1 MKSTA
6 SFNSDRL
13 KSILLKLTASK
24 IDRKKAADFVNKN
37 PQTLLTL
44 LEWALTPKKR
54 RLYQT
59 AAWVLEFI
67 LIYRIEWLQPHFDY
81 FLKKIPKI
89 NSESS
94 KRPLSKILYHY
105 VKSKEH
111 FNTLTKKEKLKI
123 ITLCFE
129 WILLPSKTATI
140 AFAIKIL
147 ILFQKEFPWVKEN
160 LSDLT
165 TNKILN
171 TRTGLGAS
179 LRAIFKK

>member
-1 MKSTA
+1 MKSTE
-6 SFNSDRL
+6 SFNSDCL

-24 IDRKKAADFVNKN
+24 IDKKKAADFVNKN

-44 LEWALTPKKR
+44 IDWALKPKKR

-67 LIYRIEWLQPHFDY
+67 LINRIERLQPHFDY

-94 KRPLSKILYHY
+94 KRSLSKILYHY
-105 VKSKEH
+105 VNSKEH
-111 FNTLTKKEKLKI
+111 FNSLTKKEKLKI
-123 ITLCFE
+123 IILCFE
-129 WILLPSKTATI
+129 WILLPSKTTTI
-140 AFAIKIL
+140 TFAIRIL
-147 ILFQKEFPWVKEN
+147 VLFQKEFPWVEEN
-160 LSDLT
+160 LSNLS
-165 TNKILN
+165 TNQIHSKA
-171 TRTGLGAS
+171 TSLGAS

>member
-6 SFNSDRL
+6 SFNSDCL

-24 IDRKKAADFVNKN
+24 IDKKKAADFVNKN

-44 LEWALTPKKR
+44 IDWALKPKKR

-67 LIYRIEWLQPHFDY
+67 LINRIERLQPHFDY

-111 FNTLTKKEKLKI
+111 FNSLTKKKKI
-123 ITLCFE
+123 KNYYPMF
-129 WILLPSKTATI
+129 
-140 AFAIKIL
+140 
-147 ILFQKEFPWVKEN
+147 
-160 LSDLT
+160 
-165 TNKILN
+165 
-171 TRTGLGAS
+171 
-179 LRAIFKK
+179 